1 MQSVSLDAR
10 MTELYGIML
19 NLVKIVLTQNRV
31 DFFQQKFDIEK
42 QSDIFISETMTNTQC
57 WQT

>member
-57 WQT
+57 